1 MQRNHLKILA
11 LVFVILA
18 LGACTRERIEATPGP
33 TDTPLPTGM
42 VNLVTPEP
50 KTSNTIGEPGVTTE
64 PKETA
69 LETPQEGI
77 TATVTAEKPTQQQWT
92 VLPGDS
98 LDSIAIKFGTDA
110 ATLRRLNYLQNDE
123 IRVGQVLV
131 VPYIE
136 PTPTPTA
143 APFYHE
149 VQVGDSLS
157 SIAAQYSV
165 DPGEILKAN
174 QLSDANVIQLGQK
187 LLIPGYDPGR
197 EESATSEDTTSS
209 TPADAKATDVPDDVV
224 IHVVQPG
231 EGLYDIAVKYKV
243 DAQKIAAANNIANP
257 NLIRAGQKLL
267 IPGLTPEEVRRLR
280 YTIHVVQSGDTLLSI
295 AQQYNVSAE
304 EIATANN
311 ITDPNAL
318 RVGQELIIPQ

>member
-1 MQRNHLKILA
+1 MQRNHLKIFA
-11 LVFVILA
+11 LVFIILV
-18 LGACTRERIEATPGP
+18 LGACTRERTEATPGP

-50 KTSNTIGEPGVTTE
+50 KTSNTIGEPKVTIE
-64 PKETA
+64 AKETA

-98 LDSIAIKFGTDA
+98 LDSIAIKFGTDS
-110 ATLRRLNYLQNDE
+110 ATLRRLNYLQNDD

-149 VQVGDSLS
+149 VQAGDSLS
-157 SIAAQYSV
+157 SIAAQYNA
-165 DPGEILKAN
+165 DPAEILKAN

-197 EESATSEDTTSS
+197 EESAPSEDTAGS
-209 TPADAKATDVPDDVV
+209 TTADANATDVPDDVV

-231 EGLYDIAVKYKV
+231 EGLYDIAAKYKV
-243 DAQKIAAANNIANP
+243 DAQKIATANNIANP